1 MIFANDNFIFKLN
14 EMILSRNTEHLKRT
28 IYSPDMLKANVIY
41 YCGIKRWHKVM
52 TFAICFVDDKI

>member
-1 MIFANDNFIFKLN
+1 MHK
-14 EMILSRNTEHLKRT
+14 EHLKPT
-28 IYSPDMLKANVIY
+28 MYSSDMLKAKVIY